1 MESEKHFAWSFG
13 QLLLVPVPIIG
24 ILTKLLPSNVGV
36 VLLMLAV
43 VLTGLAIYFSGRD
56 LGKAQNTAA
65 TNSKYL
71 TGIYAAVRVT
81 DTAPVGLRE
90 ETAALV
96 GAIWRAV
103 IDLYKADNVPAPAW
117 SSAIMGDF
125 TQLSD
130 GYREAF
136 NRTSAF
142 MQGSDFTALQQKY
155 IVVRSRLFELRRADG
170 SYLLTKDE
178 MQLLQNMSVQKDLLE
193 QQAQAL
199 QNIIPRIGSL
209 SKPSGSR
216 RRWWHFGNGSQE

>member
-1 MESEKHFAWSFG
+1 
-13 QLLLVPVPIIG
+13 
-24 ILTKLLPSNVGV
+24 
-36 VLLMLAV
+36 
-43 VLTGLAIYFSGRD
+43 
-56 LGKAQNTAA
+56 
-65 TNSKYL
+65 
-71 TGIYAAVRVT
+71 
-81 DTAPVGLRE
+81 
-90 ETAALV
+90 
-96 GAIWRAV
+96 
-103 IDLYKADNVPAPAW
+103 
-117 SSAIMGDF
+117 MGDF

-136 NRTSAF
+136 NRTSTF

-209 SKPSGSR
+209 PKPSGSR
-216 RRWWHFGNGSQE
+216 RRWWHFW